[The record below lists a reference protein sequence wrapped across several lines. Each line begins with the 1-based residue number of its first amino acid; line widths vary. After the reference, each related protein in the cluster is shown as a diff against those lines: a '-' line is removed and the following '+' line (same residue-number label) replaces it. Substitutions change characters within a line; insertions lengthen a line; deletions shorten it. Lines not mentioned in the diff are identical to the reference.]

1 MSLQVAVAHTGER
14 LDADP
19 VTFGSVDGLRT
30 WISKATQIPP
40 QDQILLTTRSKHVK
54 LQALLTE
61 VTHFYANLRGLH

>member
-19 VTFGSVDGLRT
+19 VTFSSVDALRI

-61 VTHFYANLRGLH
+61 VTHFHVNSCGPY